1 MTVDAVERHYGRGG
15 ILDAILAG
23 LRGLGKD
30 LAHLQPVDLAP
41 VDEFHIRGREATVEL
56 ADRAGVGPG
65 LRVLDVGSGL
75 GGSLRYLAA
84 ERGCSGTG
92 IDLTQEYVEAASS
105 LAELVKLGDAV
116 DFRQGS
122 ALEVPFADGSFEL
135 VWTEHAQM
143 NIADKR
149 AFYGELARVLVPRG
163 RLVFHDIFQGEGGPV
178 HVPVPWADER
188 SISFLAKP
196 AAVREILEQARLRV
210 VDWEDKTRQ
219 SLDWFLAVMDRL
231 EQSGPP
237 SLGFHLLMG
246 STARVKLENMIRN
259 LQEERIAVVQAVA
272 EKAWGRNA

>member
-149 AFYGELARVLVPRG
+149 AFYGELARVLKRGG
-163 RLVFHDIFQGEGGPV
+163 RLVFHDIFAGNGGPV
-178 HVPVPWADER
+178 HFPVPWAETPD
-188 SISFLAKP
+188 ISFLAAP
-196 AAVREILEQARLRV
+196 PEAFGIVEALSLRFVDRADRTAQATAWFEATLERLR
-210 VDWEDKTRQ
+210 
-219 SLDWFLAVMDRL
+219 
-231 EQSGPP
+231 QSGPP
-237 SLGFHLLMG
+237 PLGIHLLMG
-246 STARVKLENMIRN
+246 PSARVKFGNMLRN
-259 LQEERIAVVQAVA
+259 LKEARIVVWQAVA
-272 EKAWGRNA
+272 EKT